1 MKKLISLAKTLSN
14 LGLKQD
20 SKLVYLLLKSA
31 GPPMEGSVSM
41 HPNETVNL
49 YGDEEEKEDEDGN
62 PIERTEKNGKR

>member
-1 MKKLISLAKTLSN
+1 
-14 LGLKQD
+14 
-20 SKLVYLLLKSA
+20 
-31 GPPMEGSVSM
+31 MEGSVSM